1 MANPRFN
8 KQTTNRRGAMGGG
21 RMKKMGGG
29 MTRKM
34 YSKGSNG
41 NGKKFGAGDGV
52 ITPYEKRRG
61 QAIEAAIKARKGQRK
76 SPLKEMTKPK
86 KIKGPMERS

>member
-34 YSKGSNG
+34 YSIGANG
-41 NGKKFGAGDGV
+41 NGKKFGGGDGV
-52 ITPYEKRRG
+52 ITPYEKKRG
-61 QAIEAAIKARKGQRK
+61 EAIKKAMMKQKG
-76 SPLKEMTKPK
+76 K
-86 KIKGPMERS
+86 KNDKTMS

>member
-8 KQTTNRRGAMGGG
+8 SQVANRRGAMGGG

-41 NGKKFGAGDGV
+41 KPVSKSKNPGLAKMAKTEKGKKVVKKFSYNPNRVVA
-52 ITPYEKRRG
+52 K
-61 QAIEAAIKARKGQRK
+61 KGGRA
-76 SPLKEMTKPK
+76 
-86 KIKGPMERS
+86 

>member
-8 KQTTNRRGAMGGG
+8 KQVANRRGAMGGG

-41 NGKKFGAGDGV
+41 KPVSKSKNPGLAKMA
-52 ITPYEKRRG
+52 
-61 QAIEAAIKARKGQRK
+61 K
-76 SPLKEMTKPK
+76 SPKGKAAVK
-86 KIKGPMERS
+86 KMGFNPNRMVAKKGGRA